1 MIRTGTA
8 EPVTPTLTRLRAA
21 VGLAALGSV
30 LAAVAPVV
38 GVVED
43 SAPPA
48 FTAWPLLALL
58 ALLPVG
64 LSAAL
69 LARGQEATSAAVLV
83 APAAFAVGRLL
94 NDLQVVV
101 DAVDTSRP
109 ELFLPTDLGPL
120 TPAVGAWLLVA
131 GHVLVVAGGAV
142 AATTLVEPDVRSE
155 RAGFV
160 LPATAGLVAAVGL
173 FTAPF
178 TSTDAFIP
186 ARGPFESA
194 ALPMV
199 GGLLLTVAAPVLA
212 VLAASATTQ
221 EVRRG
226 GLLGLAAVLVAVAL
240 PPVVTGFAV
249 EQVGFAPGPFLVL
262 AAAVALAW
270 PQSAKAEE
278 GTEGPHEPELPGPRR
293 LHVITGCLALVAA
306 VAALAGVMTDQLV
319 LPEGLT
325 APTDYATR
333 LLWPAAVVTG
343 GLAVALLGRAPVRPT
358 LAVALVTVPLAAASA
373 LDAVFAATQVE
384 TVEPGPG
391 VWFTVLAVVA
401 AGAAG
406 LTAALAGSVERD
418 EAGVAVGEPPLPLI
432 AGTLIAVLLALGAF
446 GLPVLRAPDYV
457 PTGAFGF
464 QSGSWGLLLALVWV
478 VVAAGIAL
486 KARHDQGAGLLLG
499 ASSVMAVRALEYP
512 LTAGRAVEAAP
523 GPGLWLAAAGAAAF
537 LVSAALRTAR

>member
-1 MIRTGTA
+1 MIRSGTA

-48 FTAWPLLALL
+48 FTAWPLLAVL
-58 ALLPVG
+58 ALAPVA

-69 LARGQEATSAAVLV
+69 LARGQETTSAAVLV
-83 APAAFAVGRLL
+83 APAVFGVGRLL

-194 ALPMV
+194 VLPMV

-249 EQVGFAPGPFLVL
+249 DRVGFAPGPFLVL

-270 PQSAKAEE
+270 PQSAKAEGGE
-278 GTEGPHEPELPGPRR
+278 GVHEPELPGPRR
-293 LHVITGCLALVAA
+293 LHVITAGLGLVAA
-306 VAALAGVMTDQLV
+306 VAALAGALTDQLV
-319 LPEGLT
+319 LPEGLS

-343 GLAVALLGRAPVRPT
+343 GLAVALLARAPVRPT
-358 LAVALVTVPLAAASA
+358 LAVALATVPLAAAGA

-418 EAGVAVGEPPLPLI
+418 EAGSAVGEPPLPLI

-446 GLPVLRAPDYV
+446 GLPVLRAEDYV
-457 PTGAFGF
+457 PVGAFSF
-464 QSGSWGLLLALVWV
+464 QAGAWGLLLAVVWV

-486 KARHDQGAGLLLG
+486 KARPNQGAGLLLG
-499 ASSVMAVRALEYP
+499 ASLVTAVRALEYP
-512 LTAGRAVEAAP
+512 LTAGRAVDAAP
-523 GPGLWLAAAGAAAF
+523 GPGLWLAAGAAVAF